1 MMRGTHHSG
10 TATDT
15 RDKQTLATNRHP
27 PLRGA
32 GREADVVLPV
42 LVLLAV
48 RGLLPLLLRLLLLRL
63 LLLLLLLLSTRASA
77 ALLGGGAAWARAGA
91 GGTGR
96 RFPWRNPCHSPA
108 SVTGTGTALPLLRRD
123 RRRRCGRGRRLVHAV
138 QWQRVL
144 GVSDW
149 LPSLAFTPCGSLLA
163 GVHSLWSL

>member
-91 GGTGR
+91 GGAGR
-96 RFPWRNPCHSPA
+96 RFPWRSPCHSP
-108 SVTGTGTALPLLRRD
+108 VRRALPLLRRD
-123 RRRRCGRGRRLVHAV
+123 RRRRRRRGRGRRLVHAV